1 MSRCATPPTTPSP
14 LPFHCPSPLPTFRNL
29 GPDQLAGV
37 IFTCTEDSLDD
48 CLRGGVFGL
57 PRTHF
62 QYVQH
67 VRPSMVLFLFNFSTR
82 DLHGIFRAMTGGK
95 LDGEPQGVNPEWAAN
110 FPAQVDVDTSD
121 TYPPLPESAF
131 RRIISENYI
140 SSTSSQFSFELDMD
154 QVARLS
160 AAFKQFS
167 INRSTP
173 TPQNPIPQ
181 FNLPNPPP
189 VPLLGGGGGGG
200 DLKPATPWPNEK
212 TRRLSPVPRHPIRDL
227 FIPGRPKSSMDYL
240 AGHAPPFDVD
250 LSLFGGTRLD
260 SNQQMNNP
268 PPPQLQGSG
277 LSLDPNLLQMNQLP
291 NLLGVNPSP
300 PPPPPPLLN
309 QFDLQ
314 TVQALQKARLR
325 QESPWGGGGGGL
337 DPTNDSI
344 LPVAGMMGQ
353 HQLNHPSQETA
364 SSQLLNRTQMGLGLN
379 PAVSNQGGIRGRFS
393 AGNLSPVDPIDP
405 FINDSAMTALK
416 LTEQQNLDLQIS
428 QAINI
433 LNPEEKQQ
441 SKIWKISSKD
451 KGLVTDPTKVY
462 AEAFKFPEKS
472 SMLGLESIG
481 LTNQRFSG
489 SLAPEGQEGRY
500 QETWGGPNPATW
512 KPPRP
517 HSSAEGELDPFSRTT
532 IPGLSTMYPTDLKPQ
547 VPEIPDEVEFI
558 RPKSVSR
565 ASVGKPGLKTKSRN
579 NDETAILSDGGT
591 PSEDGAES
599 PPKDQVN
606 IKALED
612 ESIAITQF
620 ENVGGGVGG
629 GYSSTN
635 DLFLDKTAPEKGT
648 VFGFTPGDYY
658 HHPGG
663 GGEELGN
670 KRNNISLV
678 NALNGGGPGIG
689 GQNLIPLQTSN
700 VGPGADFSD
709 LLQPTSGLDLGIVG
723 GGGVGGNLNNTGR
736 LESEM
741 MSRLVLENERL
752 RTECNQLQKQ
762 ITSVKNKKPLDYATI
777 HTTSSDV
784 KLVTE
789 MVLLGGLLDTNII
802 KVINPELPEQM
813 KRIEIDFNFC
823 RGAGV
828 NIGSHVFLMGGTSLE
843 TPNKLM
849 TGLYRLDPV
858 SSGDEGL
865 KSLAPMKQG
874 RCLFGSVSSG
884 MKIFAIGGLT
894 EQGPTN
900 TVEIYDPILDSW
912 IPGPCLNHAKHS
924 LGTAVVNSII
934 YSVGGQSEKGALQTV
949 EMLDPR
955 EGKWIQI
962 GSLSWSRSGLACCPV
977 FNHLFAVGG
986 QNGRSVLSSGEILDL
1001 RKGIVNESLTMIEP
1015 RQYGVAVPIE
1025 NSVYLI
1031 GGLQNLESDNNSKFS
1046 KPEVFNTM
1054 LSTSSLVSNIP
1065 EEQLSMVF
1073 HCACAIPHCLY

>member
-1 MSRCATPPTTPSP
+1 
-14 LPFHCPSPLPTFRNL
+14 
-29 GPDQLAGV
+29 
-37 IFTCTEDSLDD
+37 
-48 CLRGGVFGL
+48 
-57 PRTHF
+57 
-62 QYVQH
+62 
-67 VRPSMVLFLFNFSTR
+67 
-82 DLHGIFRAMTGGK
+82 
-95 LDGEPQGVNPEWAAN
+95 
-110 FPAQVDVDTSD
+110 
-121 TYPPLPESAF
+121 
-131 RRIISENYI
+131 
-140 SSTSSQFSFELDMD
+140 
-154 QVARLS
+154 
-160 AAFKQFS
+160 
-167 INRSTP
+167 
-173 TPQNPIPQ
+173 
-181 FNLPNPPP
+181 
-189 VPLLGGGGGGG
+189 
-200 DLKPATPWPNEK
+200 
-212 TRRLSPVPRHPIRDL
+212 
-227 FIPGRPKSSMDYL
+227 MDYL

-250 LSLFGGTRLD
+250 FNLFGGSRLD

-268 PPPQLQGSG
+268 PPPQLQNSG

-291 NLLGVNPSP
+291 NLLGVNPA
-300 PPPPPPLLN
+300 PPPLLN
-309 QFDLQ
+309 QLDLQ
-314 TVQALQKARLR
+314 TVQALQKVRLR
-325 QESPWGGGGGGL
+325 QESPWGGGGGL

-344 LPVAGMMGQ
+344 LPVAGMMG
-353 HQLNHPSQETA
+353 HQLNHHPQDTA
-364 SSQLLNRTQMGLGLN
+364 SSQLLNQTQMGLGFN
-379 PAVSNQGGIRGRFS
+379 PAITNQGGIRGRFS
-393 AGNLSPVDPIDP
+393 TGNLSPVDPVDP
-405 FINDSAMTALK
+405 FINDSAMNALK
-416 LTEQQNLDLQIS
+416 LTEQQNFDLQIS
-428 QAINI
+428 QAISI

-472 SMLGLESIG
+472 SLFGLDSTG

-489 SLAPEGQEGRY
+489 SLAAEGQEGMTGRY

-517 HSSAEGELDPFSRTT
+517 HSSAEGELDLFSRNT
-532 IPGLSTMYPTDLKPQ
+532 IPGLSTMYPAGELKPQ
-547 VPEIPDEVEFI
+547 VQEIPDEVEFI

-620 ENVGGGVGG
+620 ENVGGN
-629 GYSSTN
+629 YPSTN
-635 DLFLDKTAPEKGT
+635 DLFLDKTTPEKGN

-658 HHPGG
+658 HPS
-663 GGEELGN
+663 GEELGN

-678 NALNGGGPGIG
+678 NALNGGPGTG
-689 GQNLIPLQTSN
+689 GQNLMTLQTSN
-700 VGPGADFSD
+700 VGPGADFTD
-709 LLQPTSGLDLGIVG
+709 LLQPTGGLDLGMVGTTAG
-723 GGGVGGNLNNTGR
+723 GGGCITNTGR

-784 KLVTE
+784 KTVTE
-789 MVLLGGLLDTNII
+789 MVLLGGLLDTNIV

-849 TGLYRLDPV
+849 TGLYRLDLH
-858 SSGDEGL
+858 SSEDEGL

-912 IPGPCLNHAKHS
+912 FPGPCLNHAKHS
-924 LGTAVVNSII
+924 LGTAVVNSIV

-1015 RQYGVAVPIE
+1015 RQYGVAIPIE

-1031 GGLQNLESDNNSKFS
+1031 GGLQTLESDNNSKFS

-1054 LSTSSLVSNIP
+1054 LSTSSLVSHIP